1 MSNFFSIFVI
11 QALTMESH
19 YEKVKGYL
27 DQLNYTPTFTSKE
40 KNLFIINQE
49 ENGINKLVI
58 SCASPLLI
66 MEQFIAEI
74 DESDALTVF
83 RNLLKK
89 NRDIIHGAFALDTS
103 GTKLIFRDTLQLG
116 NLDRN
121 ELQGSIE
128 SLQLLMEEYKEYIQQ
143 ITRKK

>member
-1 MSNFFSIFVI
+1 MDK
-11 QALTMESH
+11 H
-19 YEKVKGYL
+19 YLKVKEYL
-27 DQLNYTPTFTSKE
+27 ESLNYSPSYESAE

-58 SCASPLLI
+58 CCAYPLLI

-74 DESDALTVF
+74 EESDALTIF

-89 NRDIIHGAFALDTS
+89 NRDIIHGAFALDST
-103 GTKLIFRDTLQLG
+103 GKKLIFRDTLQLE

-121 ELQGSIE
+121 ELQGSIS
-128 SLQLLMEEYKEYIQQ
+128 SLQLLLEEYKEYLQT
-143 ITRKK
+143 ITLKK

>member
-1 MSNFFSIFVI
+1 
-11 QALTMESH
+11 MESH